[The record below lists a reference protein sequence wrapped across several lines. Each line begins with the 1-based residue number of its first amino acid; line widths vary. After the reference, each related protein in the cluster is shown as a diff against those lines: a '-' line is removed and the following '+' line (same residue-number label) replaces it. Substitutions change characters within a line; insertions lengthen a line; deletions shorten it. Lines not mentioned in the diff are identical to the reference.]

1 MAKVY
6 SLTCS
11 DIGVDCGFET
21 RADSIEAVVEQCAD
35 HARHQHGMTSFG
47 PDLFAKMR
55 SCVRVLDQ
63 EPTT

>member
-1 MAKVY
+1 
-6 SLTCS
+6 
-11 DIGVDCGFET
+11 
-21 RADSIEAVVEQCAD
+21 
-35 HARHQHGMTSFG
+35 MTSFG